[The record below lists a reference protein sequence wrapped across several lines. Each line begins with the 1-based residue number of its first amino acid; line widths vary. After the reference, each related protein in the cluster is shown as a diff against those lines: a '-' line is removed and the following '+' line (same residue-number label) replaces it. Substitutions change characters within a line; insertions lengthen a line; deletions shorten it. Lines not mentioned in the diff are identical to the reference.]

1 MSLQRHRRRQTTTM
15 NNNVNE
21 STDSS
26 SSLLSTSPHCLK
38 TNTKLSICNMF
49 ANLLRA
55 HFSEPC
61 NHEFSQDTFQ
71 SILAHMELPEEIN
84 AEMKAAMQD
93 RADLFKAEQ
102 FASAIKEDQ
111 FWSNNDISLVLFDL
125 LIIFIR
131 NGNYDS
137 RLRHLLILAADML
150 GIRMEI
156 FNQCED
162 ALICTLEINSSK
174 KTGDNNSTTSNK
186 TEFREKSKKWKR
198 ALMIGFG
205 GVVGGTLV
213 GLTGGLATPLLAIG
227 LASLSGS
234 AAALGLATTAGA
246 AVVGSIFGVAGAGW
260 TGYKLKRRV
269 GALEEFTIEIL
280 HYQRRSLHIA
290 LAVSGWITEDHLDS
304 FKTPWRCLNVSNE
317 QYCLRYESKY
327 LLEFGKAIDYIFSV
341 ALSCAIQHSLMETAL
356 AGVMSAVVWP
366 VSLLGVAS
374 VIDNPW
380 NVCIRRSQEAGEQL
394 SQILLSRQH
403 GHRPVTL
410 LGFSLGARV
419 IYHCLLFMEKSG
431 NFAGIVQNAIL
442 LGTPVGCSPCEWKKI
457 SQVVGGCIING
468 YCRSD
473 WLLKFLYRTMNLQ
486 YSVAGL
492 GPIENVSPRIQ
503 NKDLS
508 LIVKSHSDYKN
519 KLPEILNF
527 VGIPVNQKKKMLSL
541 NRFYHHLCLKQCV
554 KANFRY
560 AKFCIPNMYN
570 VAQHCGHGSL
580 ADDGL
585 NDDCRKIPYIENDD
599 AFSGKGKKVYFETYG
614 CQMNFN
620 DVEIVRA
627 ILTKASFQETN
638 IAKEADVVLLMTCAI
653 RQSAEEKIWKRVKQL
668 RKELQSVKGVKYCS
682 PFIGILGCMAKRS
695 ARPSGSEIG
704 LVDLIAGPDA
714 YRDLPRLIASC
725 ETGQQAVN
733 TIFSYDETYAD
744 IHPVRRDSSS
754 QFAYLTIMRGCSN
767 MCSYCIVP
775 FTRGFEKSRPGV
787 KEVTL
792 LGQNVNSYCDADASS
807 TIVDG
812 QQYLA
817 SGFVN
822 VVKRKNSGI
831 RFAEL
836 LQRLSSINS
845 NVRIRFTSPHPKD
858 FPDEVLD
865 VIRNHPNICNSVHL
879 PAQSG
884 SNNVLQRMHRGY
896 TVEAYMNLV
905 EKIKDK
911 IPGRNSEFFFYFNVQ
926 LVSMSGVTL
935 TSDFISGFCGETD
948 EDHEQTV
955 QLIKNVQYSYCYTF
969 VYSMRERTKAHRRY
983 CDDVPIDVKKAR
995 SQQLQS
1001 EFRKGALALNK
1012 TFIGKTLTVL
1022 VEKESKRSS
1031 EFWMGRSD
1039 GNLKIIFPKGSVNCF
1054 DSSSS
1059 SSSSSSVHQRNS
1071 KIGDF
1076 VAVDITDASS
1086 EVLKGFATRIVPL
1099 SHETSQPARVH
1110 RPSVQLL
1117 VMDYYCGRLHVPLKI
1132 FSLAILLLMTV
1143 IFVIIRDGRELFFAE
1158 PKLAFVENSDEQRQ
1172 LEKLIL
1178 LFISVGQPELRFTT
1192 GRQNCGLD
1200 YDCIA
1205 SNDKRLFPLS
1215 SAVIF
1220 ELRDV
1225 QLSSIFLPKRDDQ
1238 VFIFYSREAPPQL
1251 FAPTLGVGNFFDH
1264 SVTYLP
1270 ISWLHCPY
1278 GMVVK
1283 KKKKKGNSGEESI
1296 GTSPFQPN
1304 RTRLAFWI
1312 ASKCSSHSGREWLVQ
1327 RLAQYVPID
1336 TYGAC
1341 GTLPLARAA
1350 FDHDRQ
1356 RSLAKLYKFRIVFEN
1371 TVCRDYMTERF
1382 FEALIDGSVPVVL
1395 RRADY
1400 ESIAP
1405 EHSFI
1410 AADDFSSAKQLA
1422 DYLNY
1427 LDKNTEQY
1435 AKYFHWT
1442 QLYSVELVRSCV
1454 CELCLAIKEKSRRR
1468 TRDFNNTNN
1477 NFYQWW
1483 NEENDC
1489 QYDFASHFL

>member
-1 MSLQRHRRRQTTTM
+1 M
-15 NNNVNE
+15 NNSVNE

-26 SSLLSTSPHCLK
+26 PSLLSTSPHCLN

-49 ANLLRA
+49 ADLLHT
-55 HFSEPC
+55 HFFEPF
-61 NHEFSQDTFQ
+61 NQEFSQNTFEN
-71 SILAHMELPEEIN
+71 IFAHMELPEEIN
-84 AEMKAAMQD
+84 AEMKAMYD
-93 RADLFKAEQ
+93 RVDLSKAEQ

-111 FWSNNDISLVLFDL
+111 FWSDNDISLVLFDI
-125 LIIFIR
+125 LILFIH

-150 GIRMEI
+150 GITMEI
-156 FNQCED
+156 FNECEN

-174 KTGDNNSTTSNK
+174 QAGDNNPSTSSK
-186 TEFREKSKKWKR
+186 AEFREKSKKWKR

-213 GLTGGLATPLLAIG
+213 AIG
-227 LASLSGS
+227 LATLSGS

-260 TGYKLKRRV
+260 RGYKLKRRC

-280 HYQRRSLHIA
+280 HYRRRSLHIA

-304 FKTPWRCLNVSNE
+304 FKTPWRCLNASNE

-356 AGVMSAVVWP
+356 AGVMSAVAWP

-380 NVCIRRSQEAGEQL
+380 NVCIHRSQEVGEQL

-403 GHRPVTL
+403 GHRPITL

-431 NFAGIVQNAIL
+431 NFAGIVQNVIL

-457 SQVVGGCIING
+457 SQVVGGYIING

-486 YSVAGL
+486 YFVAGL
-492 GPIENVSPRIQ
+492 EPIENVSPRIQ

-508 LIVKSHSDYKN
+508 LIVKSHSDYMN

-527 VGIPVNQKKKMLSL
+527 IGIPVDIVMHSV
-541 NRFYHHLCLKQCV
+541 NRFYHHLCLKRCAV
-554 KANFRY
+554 ATFRF
-560 AKFCIPNMYN
+560 AKFCIPNLHN
-570 VAQHCGHGSL
+570 VAQHCRYGSL
-580 ADDGL
+580 ADGL
-585 NDDCRKIPYIENDD
+585 DDDCRKIPYLENDN

-627 ILTKASFQETN
+627 ILTKASFQETDN
-638 IAKEADVVLLMTCAI
+638 AKEADVVLLMTCAI

-682 PFIGILGCMAKRS
+682 PYIGILGCMAKRS
-695 ARPSGSEIG
+695 AHPSGSEVG

-744 IHPVRRDSSS
+744 IHPIRRDSSS
-754 QFAYLTIMRGCSN
+754 QFAYLSIMRGCSN
-767 MCSYCIVP
+767 MCSYCVVP

-812 QQYLA
+812 QLYLA
-817 SGFVN
+817 NGFVN
-822 VVKRKNSGI
+822 VVKRKKCGI

-836 LQRLSSINS
+836 LQRLSNINN

-884 SNNVLQRMHRGY
+884 SNSVLQRMHRGY

-911 IPGRNSEFFFYFNVQ
+911 IP
-926 LVSMSGVTL
+926 GVTL

-995 SQQLQS
+995 SQQLQN
-1001 EFRKGALALNK
+1001 EFRKGALILNRK
-1012 TFIGKTLTVL
+1012 FIGKTLTVL
-1022 VEKESKRSS
+1022 VEKESKRST

-1039 GNLKIIFPKGSVNCF
+1039 GNLKIIFPKSSVVNCF

-1059 SSSSSSVHQRNS
+1059 SSSSIHKRNI

-1076 VAVDITDASS
+1076 VDVDINDASS
-1086 EVLKGFATRIVPL
+1086 EVLKGVARRIVLL
-1099 SHETSQPARVH
+1099 SENGGEFVGESKLNFDDGEVVVEEQEKDEK
-1110 RPSVQLL
+1110 QLDKRI
-1117 VMDYYCGRLHVPLKI
+1117 V
-1132 FSLAILLLMTV
+1132 
-1143 IFVIIRDGRELFFAE
+1143 
-1158 PKLAFVENSDEQRQ
+1158 
-1172 LEKLIL
+1172 L
-1178 LFISVGQPELRFTT
+1178 LFISVGQPELRFPAGG
-1192 GRQNCGLD
+1192 GRQNCGFN

-1205 SNDKRLFPLS
+1205 SNDRRLLSVS

-1220 ELRDV
+1220 ELREV
-1225 QLSSIFLPKRDDQ
+1225 QLSSIFLPKRPDQ
-1238 VFIFYSREAPPQL
+1238 IFIFYSREAPPQL

-1264 SVTYLP
+1264 SVTYMP
-1270 ISWLHCPY
+1270 ISWFHCPY

-1283 KKKKKGNSGEESI
+1283 KKKKKGESSGEESS
-1296 GTSPFQPN
+1296 TRREQQPNN

-1312 ASKCSSHSGREWLVQ
+1312 ASKCSTHSGREWLVE
-1327 RLAQYVPID
+1327 RLGRYIPID

-1341 GTLPLARAA
+1341 GTLPLAREA
-1350 FDHDRQ
+1350 FDHDQQ

-1371 TVCRDYMTERF
+1371 TVCSHYMTERF

-1400 ESIAP
+1400 EPIAP

-1410 AADDFSSAKQLA
+1410 AVDDFHSAQQLA
-1422 DYLNY
+1422 DYLNF
-1427 LDKNTEQY
+1427 LHTNPRQY
-1435 AKYFHWT
+1435 EKYHQWT
-1442 QLYSVELVRSCV
+1442 RSSRVELVPSCV
-1454 CELCLAIKEKSRRR
+1454 CNLCLAIKEEEKKNRR
-1468 TRDFNNTNN
+1468 TSGRDFDNNNN

-1483 NEENDC
+1483 NDENDC
-1489 QYDFASHFL
+1489 QYDFASHGSVKLFNLSLLDLE

>member
-1 MSLQRHRRRQTTTM
+1 MQIATLNKHIKTTTM
-15 NNNVNE
+15 NNSVNE

-26 SSLLSTSPHCLK
+26 PSLLSTSPHCLN

-49 ANLLRA
+49 ANLLHT
-55 HFSEPC
+55 HFFEPC
-61 NHEFSQDTFQ
+61 NQEFSQNTFEN
-71 SILAHMELPEEIN
+71 IFAHMELPEEIN
-84 AEMKAAMQD
+84 AEMKAMYD
-93 RADLFKAEQ
+93 RVDLSKAEQ

-111 FWSNNDISLVLFDL
+111 FWSDNDISLVLFDI
-125 LIIFIR
+125 LILFIH

-137 RLRHLLILAADML
+137 RLRHLLILAADTL
-150 GIRMEI
+150 GITMEI
-156 FNQCED
+156 FNECEN

-174 KTGDNNSTTSNK
+174 QAGDNNSSTNSSK
-186 TEFREKSKKWKR
+186 AEFTEKSKKWKR

-227 LASLSGS
+227 LATLSGS

-246 AVVGSIFGVAGAGW
+246 AAVGSIFGVAGAGW
-260 TGYKLKRRV
+260 TGYKLKRRF

-280 HYQRRSLHIA
+280 HYRRRSLHIA

-304 FKTPWRCLNVSNE
+304 FKTPWRCLNASNE

-356 AGVMSAVVWP
+356 AGVMSAVAWP

-380 NVCIRRSQEAGEQL
+380 NVCIRRSQEVGEQL

-431 NFAGIVQNAIL
+431 NFAGIVQNVIL

-457 SQVVGGCIING
+457 SQVVGGYIING

-492 GPIENVSPRIQ
+492 EPIENVSPRIQ

-508 LIVKSHSDYKN
+508 LIVKSHSDYMN

-527 VGIPVNQKKKMLSL
+527 IEIPVDI
-541 NRFYHHLCLKQCV
+541 Y
-554 KANFRY
+554 
-560 AKFCIPNMYN
+560 
-570 VAQHCGHGSL
+570 GSL
-580 ADDGL
+580 ADGL
-585 NDDCRKIPYIENDD
+585 NDDCRKIPYIENDS

-627 ILTKASFQETN
+627 ILTKASFQETDN
-638 IAKEADVVLLMTCAI
+638 AKEADVVLLMTCAI

-668 RKELQSVKGVKYCS
+668 RKELQFVKGVKYCS
-682 PFIGILGCMAKRS
+682 PYIGILGCMAKRS
-695 ARPSGSEIG
+695 AHPSGSEVG

-754 QFAYLTIMRGCSN
+754 QSIMRGCSN
-767 MCSYCIVP
+767 MCSYCVVP

-812 QQYLA
+812 QLYLA
-817 SGFVN
+817 NGFVN
-822 VVKRKNSGI
+822 VVKRKKCGI

-836 LQRLSSINS
+836 LQRLSNINN

-911 IPGRNSEFFFYFNVQ
+911 IPG
-926 LVSMSGVTL
+926 VTL

-995 SQQLQS
+995 SQQLQN
-1001 EFRKGALALNK
+1001 EFRKGALILNRK
-1012 TFIGKTLTVL
+1012 FIGKTLTVL
-1022 VEKESKRSS
+1022 VEKESKRST

-1039 GNLKIIFPKGSVNCF
+1039 GNLKIIFPKSSVVNCF

-1059 SSSSSSVHQRNS
+1059 SSSIHQRNI

-1076 VAVDITDASS
+1076 VDVDINDASS
-1086 EVLKGFATRIVPL
+1086 EVLKGVARRIVPF
-1099 SHETSQPARVH
+1099 SETS
-1110 RPSVQLL
+1110 SCIVQ
-1117 VMDYYCGRLHVPLKI
+1117 MC
-1132 FSLAILLLMTV
+1132 
-1143 IFVIIRDGRELFFAE
+1143 
-1158 PKLAFVENSDEQRQ
+1158 
-1172 LEKLIL
+1172 
-1178 LFISVGQPELRFTT
+1178 
-1192 GRQNCGLD
+1192 
-1200 YDCIA
+1200 
-1205 SNDKRLFPLS
+1205 
-1215 SAVIF
+1215 
-1220 ELRDV
+1220 
-1225 QLSSIFLPKRDDQ
+1225 
-1238 VFIFYSREAPPQL
+1238 
-1251 FAPTLGVGNFFDH
+1251 
-1264 SVTYLP
+1264 
-1270 ISWLHCPY
+1270 SW
-1278 GMVVK
+1278 
-1283 KKKKKGNSGEESI
+1283 
-1296 GTSPFQPN
+1296 
-1304 RTRLAFWI
+1304 
-1312 ASKCSSHSGREWLVQ
+1312 
-1327 RLAQYVPID
+1327 
-1336 TYGAC
+1336 
-1341 GTLPLARAA
+1341 
-1350 FDHDRQ
+1350 
-1356 RSLAKLYKFRIVFEN
+1356 
-1371 TVCRDYMTERF
+1371 
-1382 FEALIDGSVPVVL
+1382 
-1395 RRADY
+1395 
-1400 ESIAP
+1400 
-1405 EHSFI
+1405 
-1410 AADDFSSAKQLA
+1410 
-1422 DYLNY
+1422 
-1427 LDKNTEQY
+1427 
-1435 AKYFHWT
+1435 
-1442 QLYSVELVRSCV
+1442 
-1454 CELCLAIKEKSRRR
+1454 
-1468 TRDFNNTNN
+1468 
-1477 NFYQWW
+1477 
-1483 NEENDC
+1483 
-1489 QYDFASHFL
+1489 

>member
-682 PFIGILGCMAKRS
+682 PFIGILGKLMRMLCKSTAIMHKGCMAKRS

-744 IHPVRRDSSS
+744 IHPVRRDSRQSCEV
-754 QFAYLTIMRGCSN
+754 AATCAAI
-767 MCSYCIVP
+767 
-775 FTRGFEKSRPGV
+775 GV

>member
-1 MSLQRHRRRQTTTM
+1 M

-26 SSLLSTSPHCLK
+26 PSLLSTSSHCLN

-49 ANLLRA
+49 ANLLHT
-55 HFSEPC
+55 HFFEPC
-61 NHEFSQDTFQ
+61 NQEFSQNTFEN
-71 SILAHMELPEEIN
+71 IFAHMELPEEIN
-84 AEMKAAMQD
+84 AEMKAMYD
-93 RADLFKAEQ
+93 RVDLSKVEQ

-111 FWSNNDISLVLFDL
+111 FWSDNDISLVLFDI
-125 LIIFIR
+125 LILFIHKGKNEINSLGKLINSFFDWMR
-131 NGNYDS
+131 ISGNYDS
-137 RLRHLLILAADML
+137 RLRHLLILAADTL
-150 GIRMEI
+150 GITMEI
-156 FNQCED
+156 FNECEN

-174 KTGDNNSTTSNK
+174 QAGDNNPSTSSK
-186 TEFREKSKKWKR
+186 AEFTEKSKKWKR

-227 LASLSGS
+227 LATLSGS

-260 TGYKLKRRV
+260 TGYKLKRRC

-280 HYQRRSLHIA
+280 HYRRRSLHIA

-304 FKTPWRCLNVSNE
+304 FKTPWRCLNASNE

-341 ALSCAIQHSLMETAL
+341 ALSCAIQHSLMETAF
-356 AGVMSAVVWP
+356 AGVMSAVAWP

-380 NVCIRRSQEAGEQL
+380 NVCIRRSQEVGEQL

-403 GHRPVTL
+403 GYRPITL

-431 NFAGIVQNAIL
+431 NFSGIVQNVIL

-457 SQVVGGCIING
+457 SQVVGGYIING

-486 YSVAGL
+486 YFVAGL
-492 GPIENVSPRIQ
+492 EPIENVSPRIQ

-508 LIVKSHSDYKN
+508 LIVKSHSDYMN

-527 VGIPVNQKKKMLSL
+527 IGIPVDI
-541 NRFYHHLCLKQCV
+541 Y
-554 KANFRY
+554 
-560 AKFCIPNMYN
+560 
-570 VAQHCGHGSL
+570 GSL
-580 ADDGL
+580 ADGL
-585 NDDCRKIPYIENDD
+585 DDDCRKIPYIENDN

-627 ILTKASFQETN
+627 ILTKASFQETDN
-638 IAKEADVVLLMTCAI
+638 AKEHVHFL
-653 RQSAEEKIWKRVKQL
+653 SEKNYPQ
-668 RKELQSVKGVKYCS
+668 
-682 PFIGILGCMAKRS
+682 GCMAKRS
-695 ARPSGSEIG
+695 AHPSGSEVG

-725 ETGQQAVN
+725 ETVN

-744 IHPVRRDSSS
+744 IHPIRRDSSS
-754 QFAYLTIMRGCSN
+754 QFAYLSIMRGCSN
-767 MCSYCIVP
+767 MCSYCVVP

-812 QQYLA
+812 QLYLA
-817 SGFVN
+817 NGFVN
-822 VVKRKNSGI
+822 VVKRKKCGI

-836 LQRLSSINS
+836 LQRLSNINN

-884 SNNVLQRMHRGY
+884 SNSVLQRMHRGY

-911 IPGRNSEFFFYFNVQ
+911 IP
-926 LVSMSGVTL
+926 GVTL

-995 SQQLQS
+995 SQQLQN
-1001 EFRKGALALNK
+1001 EFRKGALILNRK
-1012 TFIGKTLTVL
+1012 FIGKTLTVL
-1022 VEKESKRSS
+1022 VEKESKRST

-1039 GNLKIIFPKGSVNCF
+1039 GNLKVIFPKSSVVNCF

-1059 SSSSSSVHQRNS
+1059 SSSIHQRNI

-1076 VAVDITDASS
+1076 VDVDINDASS
-1086 EVLKGFATRIVPL
+1086 EVLKGVARRIVL
-1099 SHETSQPARVH
+1099 YEFLDGGEFVGESKLNFDDGEVVVEEQEKDEK
-1110 RPSVQLL
+1110 QLDKRI
-1117 VMDYYCGRLHVPLKI
+1117 V
-1132 FSLAILLLMTV
+1132 
-1143 IFVIIRDGRELFFAE
+1143 
-1158 PKLAFVENSDEQRQ
+1158 
-1172 LEKLIL
+1172 L
-1178 LFISVGQPELRFTT
+1178 LFISVGQPELRFPAGG
-1192 GRQNCGLD
+1192 GRQNCGFN

-1205 SNDKRLFPLS
+1205 SNDRRLLSVS

-1220 ELRDV
+1220 ELREV
-1225 QLSSIFLPKRDDQ
+1225 QLSSIFLPKRPDQ
-1238 VFIFYSREAPPQL
+1238 IFIFYSREAPPQL

-1264 SVTYLP
+1264 SVTYMP
-1270 ISWLHCPY
+1270 ISWFHCPY

-1283 KKKKKGNSGEESI
+1283 KKKKKGESSGEEPS
-1296 GTSPFQPN
+1296 TRREQQPNN

-1312 ASKCSSHSGREWLVQ
+1312 ASKCSTHSGREWLVE
-1327 RLAQYVPID
+1327 RLARYIPID

-1341 GTLPLARAA
+1341 GTLPLAREA
-1350 FDHDRQ
+1350 FDHDQQ

-1371 TVCRDYMTERF
+1371 TVCSHYMTERF

-1400 ESIAP
+1400 EPIAP

-1410 AADDFSSAKQLA
+1410 AVDDFHSAQQLA
-1422 DYLNY
+1422 DYLNF
-1427 LDKNTEQY
+1427 LHTNPRQY
-1435 AKYFHWT
+1435 EKYHQWT
-1442 QLYSVELVRSCV
+1442 RSSRVELVPSCV
-1454 CELCLAIKEKSRRR
+1454 CNLCLAIKEEEEKKNRR
-1468 TRDFNNTNN
+1468 T
-1477 NFYQWW
+1477 
-1483 NEENDC
+1483 
-1489 QYDFASHFL
+1489 SG

>member
-682 PFIGILGCMAKRS
+682 PFIGILGKLMRMLCKSTAIMHKGCMAKRS

-911 IPGRNSEFFFYFNVQ
+911 IP
-926 LVSMSGVTL
+926 GVTL

>member
-15 NNNVNE
+15 NNSVNE

-84 AEMKAAMQD
+84 AEMKAAMHD

-174 KTGDNNSTTSNK
+174 KTGDNNPTTSSK

-527 VGIPVNQKKKMLSL
+527 VGIPDNFKFLLFHHFKIEKKTMLSL
-541 NRFYHHLCLKQCV
+541 NRFYHHLCLKRCV

-585 NDDCRKIPYIENDD
+585 NDDCSKIPYIENDD

-682 PFIGILGCMAKRS
+682 PFIGILGKLMRMLCKSTFIFYSAIIHKGCMAKRS

-884 SNNVLQRMHRGY
+884 SNDVLRRMHRGY

-911 IPGRNSEFFFYFNVQ
+911 IP
-926 LVSMSGVTL
+926 GVTL

-1054 DSSSS
+1054 DSLSSSSS

-1086 EVLKGFATRIVPL
+1086 EVLKGFATRIVTL
-1099 SHETSQPARVH
+1099 SHES
-1110 RPSVQLL
+1110 
-1117 VMDYYCGRLHVPLKI
+1117 
-1132 FSLAILLLMTV
+1132 
-1143 IFVIIRDGRELFFAE
+1143 
-1158 PKLAFVENSDEQRQ
+1158 
-1172 LEKLIL
+1172 
-1178 LFISVGQPELRFTT
+1178 
-1192 GRQNCGLD
+1192 
-1200 YDCIA
+1200 
-1205 SNDKRLFPLS
+1205 
-1215 SAVIF
+1215 
-1220 ELRDV
+1220 
-1225 QLSSIFLPKRDDQ
+1225 
-1238 VFIFYSREAPPQL
+1238 
-1251 FAPTLGVGNFFDH
+1251 
-1264 SVTYLP
+1264 
-1270 ISWLHCPY
+1270 
-1278 GMVVK
+1278 
-1283 KKKKKGNSGEESI
+1283 
-1296 GTSPFQPN
+1296 
-1304 RTRLAFWI
+1304 
-1312 ASKCSSHSGREWLVQ
+1312 
-1327 RLAQYVPID
+1327 
-1336 TYGAC
+1336 
-1341 GTLPLARAA
+1341 
-1350 FDHDRQ
+1350 
-1356 RSLAKLYKFRIVFEN
+1356 
-1371 TVCRDYMTERF
+1371 
-1382 FEALIDGSVPVVL
+1382 
-1395 RRADY
+1395 
-1400 ESIAP
+1400 
-1405 EHSFI
+1405 
-1410 AADDFSSAKQLA
+1410 
-1422 DYLNY
+1422 
-1427 LDKNTEQY
+1427 
-1435 AKYFHWT
+1435 
-1442 QLYSVELVRSCV
+1442 
-1454 CELCLAIKEKSRRR
+1454 
-1468 TRDFNNTNN
+1468 
-1477 NFYQWW
+1477 
-1483 NEENDC
+1483 
-1489 QYDFASHFL
+1489 

>member
-1 MSLQRHRRRQTTTM
+1 M
-15 NNNVNE
+15 NNSVNE

-26 SSLLSTSPHCLK
+26 PSLLSTSPHCLN

-49 ANLLRA
+49 ADLLHT
-55 HFSEPC
+55 HFFEPC
-61 NHEFSQDTFQ
+61 NQEFSQNTFEN
-71 SILAHMELPEEIN
+71 IFAHMELPEEIN
-84 AEMKAAMQD
+84 AEMKAMYD
-93 RADLFKAEQ
+93 RVDLSKAEQ

-111 FWSNNDISLVLFDL
+111 FWSDNDISLVLFDI
-125 LIIFIR
+125 LILFIH

-137 RLRHLLILAADML
+137 RLRHLLILAADTL
-150 GIRMEI
+150 GITMEI
-156 FNQCED
+156 FNECEN

-174 KTGDNNSTTSNK
+174 QAGDNNPSTSSK
-186 TEFREKSKKWKR
+186 AEFREKSKKWKR

-227 LASLSGS
+227 LATLSGS

-260 TGYKLKRRV
+260 TGYKLKRRC

-280 HYQRRSLHIA
+280 HYRRRSLHIA

-304 FKTPWRCLNVSNE
+304 FKTPWRCLNASNE

-356 AGVMSAVVWP
+356 AGVMSAVAWP

-380 NVCIRRSQEAGEQL
+380 NVCIRRSQEVGEQL

-403 GHRPVTL
+403 GHRPITL

-431 NFAGIVQNAIL
+431 NFAGIVQNVIL

-457 SQVVGGCIING
+457 SQVVGGFIING

-486 YSVAGL
+486 YFVAGL
-492 GPIENVSPRIQ
+492 EPIENVSPRIQ

-508 LIVKSHSDYKN
+508 LIVKSHSDYMN

-527 VGIPVNQKKKMLSL
+527 IGIPVDI
-541 NRFYHHLCLKQCV
+541 Y
-554 KANFRY
+554 
-560 AKFCIPNMYN
+560 
-570 VAQHCGHGSL
+570 GSL
-580 ADDGL
+580 ADGL
-585 NDDCRKIPYIENDD
+585 DDDCRKIPYIENDN

-638 IAKEADVVLLMTCAI
+638 NAKEADVVLLMTCAI

-682 PFIGILGCMAKRS
+682 PYIGILGCMAKRS
-695 ARPSGSEIG
+695 AHPSGSEVG

-754 QFAYLTIMRGCSN
+754 QFAYLSIMRGCSN
-767 MCSYCIVP
+767 MCSYCVVP
-775 FTRGFEKSRPGV
+775 FTRGFEKSRPV
-787 KEVTL
+787 KSIENEFRQLCEELKVTL

-812 QQYLA
+812 QLYLA
-817 SGFVN
+817 NGFVN
-822 VVKRKNSGI
+822 VVKRKKCGI

-836 LQRLSSINS
+836 LQRLSNINNS
-845 NVRIRFTSPHPKD
+845 VRIRFTSPHPKD

-884 SNNVLQRMHRGY
+884 SNNVLRRMHRGY

-911 IPGRNSEFFFYFNVQ
+911 IP
-926 LVSMSGVTL
+926 GVTL

-995 SQQLQS
+995 SQQLQN
-1001 EFRKGALALNK
+1001 EFRKGALILNRK
-1012 TFIGKTLTVL
+1012 FIGKTLTVL
-1022 VEKESKRSS
+1022 VEKESKRST

-1039 GNLKIIFPKGSVNCF
+1039 GNLKIIFPKSSVANCF

-1059 SSSSSSVHQRNS
+1059 SSSIHQRNI

-1076 VAVDITDASS
+1076 VDVDINDASS
-1086 EVLKGFATRIVPL
+1086 EVLKGVARRIVLL
-1099 SHETSQPARVH
+1099 S
-1110 RPSVQLL
+1110 
-1117 VMDYYCGRLHVPLKI
+1117 
-1132 FSLAILLLMTV
+1132 
-1143 IFVIIRDGRELFFAE
+1143 
-1158 PKLAFVENSDEQRQ
+1158 
-1172 LEKLIL
+1172 
-1178 LFISVGQPELRFTT
+1178 
-1192 GRQNCGLD
+1192 
-1200 YDCIA
+1200 
-1205 SNDKRLFPLS
+1205 
-1215 SAVIF
+1215 
-1220 ELRDV
+1220 
-1225 QLSSIFLPKRDDQ
+1225 
-1238 VFIFYSREAPPQL
+1238 
-1251 FAPTLGVGNFFDH
+1251 
-1264 SVTYLP
+1264 
-1270 ISWLHCPY
+1270 
-1278 GMVVK
+1278 
-1283 KKKKKGNSGEESI
+1283 ES
-1296 GTSPFQPN
+1296 
-1304 RTRLAFWI
+1304 
-1312 ASKCSSHSGREWLVQ
+1312 
-1327 RLAQYVPID
+1327 
-1336 TYGAC
+1336 
-1341 GTLPLARAA
+1341 
-1350 FDHDRQ
+1350 
-1356 RSLAKLYKFRIVFEN
+1356 
-1371 TVCRDYMTERF
+1371 
-1382 FEALIDGSVPVVL
+1382 
-1395 RRADY
+1395 
-1400 ESIAP
+1400 
-1405 EHSFI
+1405 
-1410 AADDFSSAKQLA
+1410 
-1422 DYLNY
+1422 
-1427 LDKNTEQY
+1427 
-1435 AKYFHWT
+1435 
-1442 QLYSVELVRSCV
+1442 
-1454 CELCLAIKEKSRRR
+1454 
-1468 TRDFNNTNN
+1468 
-1477 NFYQWW
+1477 
-1483 NEENDC
+1483 
-1489 QYDFASHFL
+1489 

>member
-911 IPGRNSEFFFYFNVQ
+911 IPG
-926 LVSMSGVTL
+926 VTL

>member
-775 FTRGFEKSRPGV
+775 FTRGFEKSRPV
-787 KEVTL
+787 KSIENEFRQLCEELMKEVTL

-911 IPGRNSEFFFYFNVQ
+911 IP
-926 LVSMSGVTL
+926 GVTL

>member
-1 MSLQRHRRRQTTTM
+1 MQIATLNNHIKTTTM
-15 NNNVNE
+15 NNSVNE

-26 SSLLSTSPHCLK
+26 SSLLSTSPHCLN
-38 TNTKLSICNMF
+38 TNTKLSICGMF
-49 ANLLRA
+49 ANLLGA

-61 NHEFSQDTFQ
+61 NHEFSQDIFQ

-84 AEMKAAMQD
+84 AEMKAAMFD
-93 RADLFKAEQ
+93 STDLLKAEQ

-111 FWSNNDISLVLFDL
+111 FWSDNDISLVLFDL

-131 NGNYDS
+131 NGSYDS

-156 FNQCED
+156 FNECED

-174 KTGDNNSTTSNK
+174 QTGDNNPTTSSK
-186 TEFREKSKKWKR
+186 IEYKEKSKKWKR

-205 GVVGGTLV
+205 GVLGGTLV

-234 AAALGLATTAGA
+234 TAALGLATTAGA

-260 TGYKLKRRV
+260 TGYKMKRRV
-269 GALEEFTIEIL
+269 GGLEEFTIEIL

-290 LAVSGWITEDHLDS
+290 LAISGWITEDHLNS

-341 ALSCAIQHSLMETAL
+341 ALSCAIQHGLMETAL
-356 AGVMSAVVWP
+356 AGVMSAIVWP

-394 SQILLSRQH
+394 SQILLSRKH

-492 GPIENVSPRIQ
+492 EPIENVSPRIQ
-503 NKDLS
+503 NRDLS
-508 LIVKSHSDYKN
+508 LIVKSHSDYMN
-519 KLPEILNF
+519 KLPAILNF
-527 VGIPVNQKKKMLSL
+527 VGIP
-541 NRFYHHLCLKQCV
+541 
-554 KANFRY
+554 
-560 AKFCIPNMYN
+560 
-570 VAQHCGHGSL
+570 HCGHHSL
-580 ADDGL
+580 ADGL

-599 AFSGKGKKVYFETYG
+599 VFSGKGKKVYFETYG

-627 ILTKASFQETN
+627 ILTKASFQETV

-653 RQSAEEKIWKRVKQL
+653 RQNAEEKIWKRVKQL
-668 RKELQSVKGVKYCS
+668 RRELQSVKGVKYCS

-725 ETGQQAVN
+725 ETGQQAGNWIIEKFIPIDDADLVN

-754 QFAYLTIMRGCSN
+754 KFAYLTIMRGCSN

-792 LGQNVNSYCDADASS
+792 LGQNVNSYCDADANA

-884 SNNVLQRMHRGY
+884 SNEVLRRMHRGY

-911 IPGRNSEFFFYFNVQ
+911 IPG
-926 LVSMSGVTL
+926 VTL

-948 EDHEQTV
+948 EDHEQSV

-983 CDDVPIDVKKAR
+983 CDDVPMDVKKAR

-1031 EFWMGRSD
+1031 GFWMGRSD

-1059 SSSSSSVHQRNS
+1059 SSVHRRNS

-1086 EVLKGFATRIVPL
+1086 EVLKGFATRIA
-1099 SHETSQPARVH
+1099 TSQPVSHCVH
-1110 RPSVQLL
+1110 RPSLQLL

-1132 FSLAILLLMTV
+1132 FSLAILLLATV

-1158 PKLAFVENSDEQRQ
+1158 PKLTFVENGGEPRQ

-1225 QLSSIFLPKRDDQ
+1225 RLSSIFLPKRDDQ
-1238 VFIFYSREAPPQL
+1238 MFIFYSREAPPQL

-1278 GMVVK
+1278 GMVKK

-1296 GTSPFQPN
+1296 ATSLVQPN

-1312 ASKCSSHSGREWLVQ
+1312 ASKCSSHSGREWLVH

-1371 TVCRDYMTERF
+1371 TVCRNYMTERF

-1410 AADDFSSAKQLA
+1410 AADDFRSAKQLA

-1427 LDKNTEQY
+1427 LDKNSEQY

-1442 QLYSVELVRSCV
+1442 RLYSVELVRSCV
-1454 CELCLAIKEKSRRR
+1454 CKLCLAIKEKSGTR

-1489 QYDFASHFL
+1489 QYDFASRFV